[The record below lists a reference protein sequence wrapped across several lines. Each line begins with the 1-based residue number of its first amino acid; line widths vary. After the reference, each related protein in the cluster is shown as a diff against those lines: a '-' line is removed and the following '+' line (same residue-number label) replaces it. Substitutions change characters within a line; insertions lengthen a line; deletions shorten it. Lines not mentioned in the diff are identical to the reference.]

1 MMYAQTVFRFCE
13 CITVSILVVS
23 FLRLFSK
30 LAIFIVTRPW
40 RRYRTFTFRSSQW
53 IKAVNKHSSP
63 LYCAVCLQEAEEGD
77 KMRRLTICRHCFH
90 ADCIDPWLGE
100 MSSTCPLC
108 RAEVPPLPPNSSV
121 PSEVAPLVIDDH
133 RPVDKWSNVG
143 SIVFKDVQVNNK
155 ADADTLL
162 LNIRFHSQVH
172 MNNCNQ
178 DSQTLSRS

>member
-108 RAEVPPLPPNSSV
+108 RAEVPPLPP
-121 PSEVAPLVIDDH
+121 
-133 RPVDKWSNVG
+133 
-143 SIVFKDVQVNNK
+143 VNP
-155 ADADTLL
+155 LL
-162 LNIRFHSQVH
+162 LLFYSKNPVRWHH
-172 MNNCNQ
+172 
-178 DSQTLSRS
+178 